1 MKREILLM
9 DFLHWIHWREKERL
23 SEQNGK
29 KWTRKDTGSLDL
41 IQVEA
46 RQEPPVSQGHHPLTK
61 PLETLLQLGH
71 HAHLIGEL
79 WATGSS
85 NSAEEGSARL
95 SQKCLGSPPG
105 AHCLGHFDQRKKSWE
120 LRNGSERGL
129 REGELINQRNTLCNM
144 SLCFFPHLQAQ
155 GGEVEYVVTDTQW

>member
-1 MKREILLM
+1 M
-9 DFLHWIHWREKERL
+9 
-23 SEQNGK
+23 SEENGK

-71 HAHLIGEL
+71 HAHLIGEP

-95 SQKCLGSPPG
+95 SQNAWAPLLVLTASGTLIRG
-105 AHCLGHFDQRKKSWE
+105 RKAE
-120 LRNGSERGL
+120 N
-129 REGELINQRNTLCNM
+129 
-144 SLCFFPHLQAQ
+144 
-155 GGEVEYVVTDTQW
+155 